1 MQKFTN
7 PLNNLKIASPCEE
20 SWEAMLGN
28 EQKRYCGKCKLNVYN
43 LSGMS
48 KAEAERLLMNAEG
61 RLCVRFYQR
70 ADGSV
75 LTGNCPVGLAKLK
88 NRVKVMA
95 TAAFSLI
102 LSLFSGVLFVSFFNK
117 QSRAVENLPHI
128 FSERGTAMGAMAI
141 SNVEQ
146 KNTGKDYPMMGNVSV
161 TPKPKNSVIIGQMA
175 VSNKKATIEKVL
187 ANQN

>member
-1 MQKFTN
+1 MQKFTS

-20 SWEAMLGN
+20 NWEAMLGN
-28 EQKRYCGKCKLNVYN
+28 EQKRYCGRCKLNVYN

-48 KAEAERLLMNAEG
+48 KVEAERLIMNAEG

-88 NRVKVMA
+88 NRVKMLA
-95 TAAFSLI
+95 TAAFTLV

-117 QSRAVENLPHI
+117 QTRAIENLPNI
-128 FSERGTAMGAMAI
+128 FSERGTTMGAMA
-141 SNVEQ
+141 NMEQ
-146 KNTGKDYPMMGNVSV
+146 KNTNKDYPMMGNVSV
-161 TPKPKNSVIIGQMA
+161 SVPKPEKIEMMGKMA
-175 VSNKKATIEKVL
+175 APIKPETKRKVL